1 MKTWAEVKL
10 YIDRHKL
17 PYSIMRFNMTLEGR
31 MIDLFTG
38 QVVAST
44 VKEAA
49 AHLSQPTPKFGV
61 TTATQNRREG
71 RWSTTTQCRTRLNT
85 AMER

>member
-1 MKTWAEVKL
+1 MKTWADVQL

-17 PYSIMRFNMTLEGR
+17 PYSIMRFNMARDGR

-49 AHLSQPTPKFGV
+49 AHLS
-61 TTATQNRREG
+61 
-71 RWSTTTQCRTRLNT
+71 
-85 AMER
+85 